1 MLFAQ
6 ESANAFGRSFSLIPL
21 IGLVVATAVCGL
33 TILLIVLLLRHWRFT
48 REKLH
53 AERLKMIEA
62 GYPLEEAESTK
73 RRQQYMHNAFWI
85 SFWMVA
91 LVPSAAFSAAA
102 TATDRRELAG
112 YIIAIWI
119 GASVASVAAVVCA
132 AVLMIC
138 SRCSRED
145 GGDAQMPMKREKTL
159 D

>member
-6 ESANAFGRSFSLIPL
+6 EVADTPNLSFDY
-21 IGLVVATAVCGL
+21 A
-33 TILLIVLLLRHWRFT
+33 LLIAILVPAVLCALLVLFVVLLLRHLRFT
-48 REKLH
+48 REKVH
-53 AERLKMIEA
+53 TERLNMIEA

-85 SFWMVA
+85 SFWMVF

-119 GASVASVAAVVCA
+119 GASAASIAAVVCA

-145 GGDAQMPMKREKTL
+145 DGDIQMLMKPKKAL